1 MLTQQYL
8 PFFVNFFGNYMSIV
22 LQSLSLTKWICIQIS
37 TIHCSWG
44 CYECISHMIFS
55 LVFRSYFENF
65 KSHVSAGPVSEF
77 SVLHPKIRFIAC
89 EFKFRFAFAFTSVI
103 SVLYALQSFLHTQCL
118 NLVLGCHVTLG
129 FGISFSAGFLWFRGQ
144 FRVWLNWNASC
155 LGHGFLLVIESSW

>member
-8 PFFVNFFGNYMSIV
+8 PFFVNFLGNYMSIV

-103 SVLYALQSFLHTQCL
+103 SVLCALQSFLHTQCL
-118 NLVLGCHVTLG
+118 NLVVGCHVSWGSVFHFLQD
-129 FGISFSAGFLWFRGQ
+129 SFDFGQ
-144 FRVWLNWNASC
+144 FWVWLNWNASC
-155 LGHGFLLVIESSW
+155 LGHGFLRVIESSW